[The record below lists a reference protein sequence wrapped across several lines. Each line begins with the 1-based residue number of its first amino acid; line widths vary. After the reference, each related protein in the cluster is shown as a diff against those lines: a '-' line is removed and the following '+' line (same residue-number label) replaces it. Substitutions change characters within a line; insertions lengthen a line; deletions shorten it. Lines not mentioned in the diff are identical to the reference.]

1 MEGAGT
7 KEHSV
12 AGDWTKC
19 PEGGKQFWR
28 GRDRRAKR
36 GVSVTGAETCDWR
49 LAGGVRGCGAL
60 EQVDVGVAG
69 SV

>member
-1 MEGAGT
+1 MEGVGT

-19 PEGGKQFWR
+19 PKGGKQAWR

-36 GVSVTGAETCDWR
+36 EESP
-49 LAGGVRGCGAL
+49 
-60 EQVDVGVAG
+60 
-69 SV
+69 